1 MKANIP
7 IMEANTRNHPHARSA
22 KKSPALVTDMEADC
36 ENRYGLTLIENW
48 KKAGE
53 VWCTD
58 GAQSVL
64 KCYPYH
70 QKHKQLDGRG
80 PDMFCEATNF
90 VIDFSKVR
98 LVYRSTCIIHICTH
112 CTHIHTY
119 IHTYTCIYTFTYI
132 YKYILYILHLSL
144 SSAQSL
150 IIFHIYAIHTYT
162 HTYITYLFL
171 LHDSLIF
178 HTSMYALIRSM
189 ASTPQR
195 SLPWATSTCTS
206 NRGPCCPP
214 VRGQITTAPNYS
226 CHITPCKLDW
236 GKIGIVVCMYINVCM
251 YVCTRRSF

>member
-119 IHTYTCIYTFTYI
+119 IHTYIHMYI
-132 YKYILYILHLSL
+132 
-144 SSAQSL
+144 
-150 IIFHIYAIHTYT
+150 HIYIH
-162 HTYITYLFL
+162 I
-171 LHDSLIF
+171 
-178 HTSMYALIRSM
+178 
-189 ASTPQR
+189 
-195 SLPWATSTCTS
+195 
-206 NRGPCCPP
+206 
-214 VRGQITTAPNYS
+214 
-226 CHITPCKLDW
+226 
-236 GKIGIVVCMYINVCM
+236 
-251 YVCTRRSF
+251 